1 MGPVCLD
8 ALSPGRL
15 RVAILRVVERAYL
28 VAEVA
33 ESAPFPLS
41 PVVAL
46 FHVSCLAQVMFDR
59 RPLYCWPVRALATMA
74 ERFLS
79 VESTRLEIC

>member
-46 FHVSCLAQVMFDR
+46 FHVSCLAQVMLV
-59 RPLYCWPVRALATMA
+59 RPKTSILLASPSFGHNGRALPV
-74 ERFLS
+74 S
-79 VESTRLEIC
+79 